1 MLQLIHHI
9 FQMMEIQI
17 HTPSRGRLRL
27 SGCLLSVA
35 CAKDNL
41 CFENDREKLLYFPSK
56 INAVSLRSVTK
67 IRDIELGD
75 FPLLLAPMEDVSDP
89 PFRAL
94 CKRHGADLMYTEFI
108 SSEGLIR
115 DAVKSVQKLDIYE
128 YERPIGIQIFGYDIE
143 SMKQAT
149 EITEKTNPDII
160 DINYG
165 CPVKKVACKGA
176 GAGILQDIP
185 KMVKM
190 TAEIVKST
198 KLPVTVKT
206 RLGWDENTKYIVDVA
221 ERLQD
226 VGIEAISI
234 HGRTRK
240 QMYKG
245 EADWSLIADVANN
258 PRMNIPVFGNGD
270 IDSPEKALEY
280 KNRYGVDGIMIG
292 RASIGY
298 PWIFNEI
305 KHFVRTGEHM
315 DKPTVIDRVD
325 AAIEHL
331 EMSIK
336 WKGETLGIAEM
347 KRHYTN
353 YFKGIAHFKALRTKL
368 VTSFDLTEI
377 RETLQMIKENAD
389 DFKFAL

>member
-1 MLQLIHHI
+1 M
-9 FQMMEIQI
+9 
-17 HTPSRGRLRL
+17 
-27 SGCLLSVA
+27 V
-35 CAKDNL
+35 
-41 CFENDREKLLYFPSK
+41 
-56 INAVSLRSVTK
+56 K
-67 IRDIELGD
+67 IRDIELGE

-94 CKRHGADLMYTEFI
+94 CKKHGADLMYTEFI

-115 DAVKSVQKLDIYE
+115 DAAKSVQKLDIYE
-128 YERPIGIQIFGYDIE
+128 YERPVGIQIFGYDID
-143 SMKQAT
+143 SMRQAT
-149 EITEKTNPDII
+149 QIIERTNPDII

-185 KMVKM
+185 KMVRM
-190 TAEIVKST
+190 TAEIVKAT

-206 RLGWDENTKYIVDVA
+206 RLGWDENTKFVKDTA

-245 EADWSLIADVANN
+245 EADWTLIGEIKNN
-258 PRMNIPVFGNGD
+258 PRMHIPIFGNGD
-270 IDSPEKALEY
+270 IDSPEKAVAY
-280 KNRYGVDGIMIG
+280 KNEYGVDGIMIG

-298 PWIFNEI
+298 PWFFNEV
-305 KHFVRTGEHM
+305 KHFMRTGEKLAAPSISERVQAAM
-315 DKPTVIDRVD
+315 D
-325 AAIEHL
+325 HL
-331 EMSIK
+331 EMSVN
-336 WKGETLGIAEM
+336 WKGEVLGIAEM

-353 YFKGIAHFKALRTKL
+353 YFKGISHFKEYRMKL
-368 VTSFDLTEI
+368 VSSFDLQEI
-377 RETLQMIKENAD
+377 KETLLFLRENQDQFEFVIEGNSEA
-389 DFKFAL
+389 K

>member
-1 MLQLIHHI
+1 MG
-9 FQMMEIQI
+9 E
-17 HTPSRGRLRL
+17 
-27 SGCLLSVA
+27 
-35 CAKDNL
+35 
-41 CFENDREKLLYFPSK
+41 
-56 INAVSLRSVTK
+56 
-67 IRDIELGD
+67 

-94 CKRHGADLMYTEFI
+94 CKEQGADLMYTEFI

-115 DAVKSVQKLDIYE
+115 DAAKSVQKLDIFE
-128 YERPIGIQIFGYDIE
+128 YERPIGIQIFGNDID

-149 EITEKTNPDII
+149 EVTEQANPDII

-185 KMVKM
+185 KMVRM

-206 RLGWDENTKYIVDVA
+206 RLGWDEDTKYIVEVA

-226 VGIEAISI
+226 VGIQAISI

-245 EADWSLIADVANN
+245 EADWSLIAEVKNN
-258 PRMNIPVFGNGD
+258 PRMHIPVFGNGD
-270 IDSPEKALEY
+270 VFSPEVALE
-280 KNRYGVDGIMIG
+280 KKQKYGVDGVMIG

-298 PWIFNEI
+298 PWIFREI
-305 KHFVRTGEHM
+305 KHFLKTGE
-315 DKPTVIDRVD
+315 KLEAPTMQERIQ
-325 AAIEHL
+325 AAQRHL
-331 EMSIK
+331 EMSVK
-336 WKGETLGIAEM
+336 WKGEKLGVLEM
-347 KRHYTN
+347 RRHYSN
-353 YFKGIAHFKALRTKL
+353 YFKGIPHFKEHRMKL
-368 VTSFDLTEI
+368 VTRDSFDDLLGTFEEI
-377 RETLQMIKENAD
+377 KNSFDGELVV
-389 DFKFAL
+389 